1 MLKVLIEFCLYIT
14 PTGVSWKTMIPV
26 KFFLCFFTFSI
37 KFGMAHNSKDK
48 LQRENDQNI

>member
-1 MLKVLIEFCLYIT
+1 MLKVLIELCLYIT

-26 KFFLCFFTFSI
+26 KFFVLFTFSI